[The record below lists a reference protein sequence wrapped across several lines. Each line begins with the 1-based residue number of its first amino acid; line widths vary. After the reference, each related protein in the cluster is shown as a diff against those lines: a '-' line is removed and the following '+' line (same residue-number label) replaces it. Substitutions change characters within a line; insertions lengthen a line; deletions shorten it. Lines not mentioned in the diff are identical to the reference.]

1 MCWFTTEGALWLSTC
16 AATACLPTSAA
27 ARATRCI
34 SSQSMT
40 VCHTK
45 SWRQQQYHACDIIE
59 AVSEPDPLVSSTL
72 VLLLLPLQMIRAL
85 TCQAVGSMPRQLLGG
100 RAQDEGRGSPR
111 RAASALTRSL
121 RSGETWQQDLAQNLK
136 CLVSTHDICGGNAL
150 IFC

>member
-27 ARATRCI
+27 ARATPCI

-100 RAQDEGRGSPR
+100 RAQDEGRRLAPPR
-111 RAASALTRSL
+111 RL
-121 RSGETWQQDLAQNLK
+121 RP
-136 CLVSTHDICGGNAL
+136 H
-150 IFC
+150 